1 MIVFFLI
8 VAIVSLFG
16 IKRRNEVLE
25 SSNQGYLSK
34 DSTNAIKGIF
44 ILLVFIRHANQYVRQ
59 SGYDYS
65 SILDRLFILTDGLLA
80 QLIVVMF
87 LFFSGYGIMCSINRG
102 GQKYIRTIPKKRL
115 LNTLINFDIAV
126 LIYFILAV
134 ILKRPM
140 SCNQVL
146 LSFIGWDGI
155 GNSNW
160 YIFVI
165 LCCYLSSF
173 LAFSLIYFLK
183 HRTAYRNALLLN
195 TFFCVL
201 IVVFLVKEGKP
212 RHWYDTIMVFPLGMW
227 FALYK
232 SYIERFVAKSVN
244 YIFLLIVSIVA
255 FIMSY
260 CSFVLDIT
268 SSSFDWLLW
277 SIRVVSLILTIILIM
292 MKWNIGNKFIR
303 WAGENLFPLYIYQR
317 IPMLLLAPYL
327 SDKPY
332 AFFALTFA
340 ISCALVFVYKKFE
353 IRLS

>member
-1 MIVFFLI
+1 MIVLFFF
-8 VAIVSLFG
+8 VAIISLLG

-44 ILLVFIRHANQYVRQ
+44 ILLVFIRHANQYVKQ
-59 SGYDYS
+59 VDYDFS
-65 SILDRLFILTDGLLA
+65 RILDRLFILTDGLLA

-146 LSFIGWDGI
+146 LSFIGWDGM

-173 LAFSLIYFLK
+173 LAFSLINYFK
-183 HRTAYRNALLLN
+183 HSKAYRNALLLN
-195 TFFCVL
+195 TFFIIL
-201 IVVFLVKEGKP
+201 IAVFLIKEGKP
-212 RHWYDTIMVFPLGMW
+212 RHWYDTIMVYPLGMW

-232 SYIERFVAKSVN
+232 SYFECFVAKSAN
-244 YIFLLIVSIVA
+244 YSFLLIVSIIV
-255 FIMSY
+255 FVMSY
-260 CSFVLDIT
+260 GLLALNIT
-268 SSSFDWLLW
+268 SSAFDWFLW
-277 SIRVVSLILTIILIM
+277 SIRVLSLILTIILIM
-292 MKWNIGNKFIR
+292 KKWNIGNKFIV
-303 WAGENLFPLYIYQR
+303 WAGANLFPLYIYQR
-317 IPMLLLAPYL
+317 LPMLILAPYL

-332 AFFALTFA
+332 AFFALTF
-340 ISCALVFVYKKFE
+340 IVSCALIFVYKKIE
-353 IRLS
+353 VKLL